1 MSYRTMLVH
10 CNDKR
15 RIEKLLA
22 PTIGLAEEFQAHAIG
37 LSIVPPVAVM
47 SMGIPD
53 GPPIVVDDH
62 CKLYREESLAMKVA
76 FETAARGRTF
86 VSEWRDDEAD
96 AFGVADRILQYA
108 RSVDLVIAA
117 QTDPDWAGT
126 EGLDVAD
133 RLAMESGRPVLI
145 IPNAGAHAGVG
156 EKVLVAWNARREA
169 ARAVFDA
176 LPILQRAREVK
187 VVWVNPQSEHD
198 LAQDIPAADIC
209 AALARHGVKCQATEQ
224 IKPRIGVGET
234 LLSCAKDMSA
244 DLLVMGCYGH
254 TRLREFVFGG
264 ASRHVLMHMSLP
276 VLMSH

>member
-1 MSYRTMLVH
+1 MLYKTILVH

-15 RIEKLLA
+15 RIEALLA
-22 PTIGLAEEFQAHAIG
+22 PTVSLAERFQAHLIG
-37 LSIVPPVAVM
+37 LSVVPPVSVISA
-47 SMGIPD
+47 GAE
-53 GPPIVVDDH
+53 GPPITLDEH
-62 CKLYREESLAMKVA
+62 CKVYRDDENPAMKSA
-76 FETAARGRTF
+76 FGAATHGRAF
-86 VSEWRDDEAD
+86 VGEWRDDEAD
-96 AFGVADRILQYA
+96 AYGVADRVLQYA
-108 RSVDLVIAA
+108 RAADLVVAA
-117 QTDPDWAGT
+117 QADPQWAGS
-126 EGLDVAD
+126 EWLDVAD

-145 IPNAGAHAGVG
+145 VPNTGAHAGVG
-156 EKVLVAWNARREA
+156 EKVLIAWNARREA

-176 LPILQRAREVK
+176 LPILQRAKEVK
-187 VVWVNPQSEHD
+187 AVWVNPQSEHE

-224 IKPRIGVGET
+224 VKPPAGVGET

-264 ASRHVLMHMSLP
+264 ASRHVLAHMSVP

>member
-1 MSYRTMLVH
+1 MSFKTILTH

-15 RIEKLLA
+15 RIETLL
-22 PTIGLAEEFQAHAIG
+22 PPIVNLAEKFQAHLIG
-37 LSIVPPVAVM
+37 LSVVPPVAVISTGM
-47 SMGIPD
+47 PD

-62 CKLYREESLAMKVA
+62 CKLYREESPAMKSA
-76 FETAARGRTF
+76 FETATRGRAF

-96 AFGVADRILQYA
+96 ALGVADRVLQYA
-108 RSVDLVIAA
+108 RAVDLVVAA
-117 QTDPDWAGT
+117 QRDPQWAGT
-126 EGLDVAD
+126 ERLDIAD

-145 IPNAGAHAGVG
+145 VPNAGTHAGVG

-169 ARAVFDA
+169 VRSVFDA
-176 LPILQRAREVK
+176 LPILQRAKEVK
-187 VVWVNPQSEHD
+187 VVWVNPQSEHE

-209 AALARHGVKCQATEQ
+209 ATLARHGVKCEATEQ
-224 IKPRIGVGET
+224 VQPSVGVGET
-234 LLSCAKDMSA
+234 LLAGAKDMGA

-264 ASRHVLMHMSLP
+264 ASRHVLAHMPLP

>member
-22 PTIGLAEEFQAHAIG
+22 PTIGLAEEFQAHVIG

-53 GPPIVVDDH
+53 GPPIVIDDH

-117 QTDPDWAGT
+117 QTDPDRAGT

-169 ARAVFDA
+169 ACGLRRATD
-176 LPILQRAREVK
+176 PPARQGSEGRLG
-187 VVWVNPQSEHD
+187 QSTIGTRSSPGHSSSRY
-198 LAQDIPAADIC
+198 LRC
-209 AALARHGVKCQATEQ
+209 AG
-224 IKPRIGVGET
+224 P
-234 LLSCAKDMSA
+234 
-244 DLLVMGCYGH
+244 
-254 TRLREFVFGG
+254 
-264 ASRHVLMHMSLP
+264 SRR
-276 VLMSH
+276 